1 MNIAVHIDADILS
14 SSFLWSHIQWMAQQ
28 QPQHKWVIFHS
39 NKKNLPSLSMPNYS
53 FVPVKPSLKNS
64 LLLHYWYQ
72 FKLPILLKKAKAD
85 LFISELQ
92 VVSNRTQVPQIMV
105 IRNGFFIA
113 DKKSSASLYLR
124 YQQKNMLKFIQQSQ
138 HIIAVNEWVAG
149 KINLEY
155 PASKN
160 KTIVVAPILHPSFAP
175 MLWEQR
181 DSVLNLYSNDIEYFY
196 SYHNAETQPYMMLL
210 LKAFSL
216 FKKRMKSGLQ
226 LVLLQST
233 KEEPVK
239 DFHLYKYRKDVH
251 LHKLG
256 DVAIEAA
263 IAGASFAGIFLQPD
277 VLSDLSP
284 MHCIKAG
291 NVPIVPK
298 AERNQQIF
306 GEAAMYVEDGQQALA
321 DAMMLLYK
329 DEVVKKQLLQAGEN
343 WIKNYQQQ
351 NNPLLFEQTISAVTT
366 Q

>member
-1 MNIAVHIDADILS
+1 MNIAVHIDSDVLS
-14 SSFLWSHIQWMAQQ
+14 SSFLWSHIQWMTQQ
-28 QPQHKWVIFHS
+28 QPQHKWIIFHS
-39 NKKNLPSLSMPNYS
+39 NKKTSARLSLPNCS
-53 FVPVKPSLKNS
+53 FVPVKPGLKNS

-72 FKLPILLKKAKAD
+72 FKLPLLLKKAKAD

-92 VVSNRTQVPQIMV
+92 AVSSRTQVPQIM
-105 IRNGFFIA
+105 IIKNGFFIA
-113 DKKSSASLYLR
+113 NKKSSASLYLR
-124 YQQKNMLKFIQQSQ
+124 YQQKNLLKFIQLSKS
-138 HIIAVNEWVAG
+138 IVAVNEWVAN
-149 KINLEY
+149 KIYHENL
-155 PASKN
+155 ASKN
-160 KTIVVAPILHPSFAP
+160 KTKVIAPILHPSFAP

-196 SYHNAETQPYMMLL
+196 SYQNADTQPYMMLL

-226 LVLLQST
+226 LVLLQAT
-233 KEEPVK
+233 KEDPVK

-284 MHCIKAG
+284 MHCIKSG
-291 NVPIVPK
+291 NVPIVPNVQ
-298 AERNQQIF
+298 RNQQIF
-306 GEAAMYVEDGQQALA
+306 GDAALYVEDGQQSLA
-321 DAMMLLYK
+321 DAMMLVYK
-329 DEVVKKQLLQAGEN
+329 DETAKNQYLEAGQN

-351 NNPLLFEQTISAVTT
+351 NNPWLFEQTISSVTAL
-366 Q
+366 